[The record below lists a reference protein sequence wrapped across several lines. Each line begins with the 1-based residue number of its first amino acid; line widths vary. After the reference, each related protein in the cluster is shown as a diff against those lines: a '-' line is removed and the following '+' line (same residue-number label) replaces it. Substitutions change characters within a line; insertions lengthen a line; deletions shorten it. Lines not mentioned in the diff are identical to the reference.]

1 MIDIDPDSRIIFGGD
16 MNVRLFG
23 ILLESDGGNPSLKTT
38 TLSQLESYEL
48 CDIWRIR
55 NKNTKRYTYRQRTP
69 FIQRR
74 LDYIFVSSDLQD
86 CIKTIDVIPSVNTD
100 HSVVYL
106 QIRVLNENRRVGHTG
121 SSITLY

>member
-1 MIDIDPDSRIIFGGD
+1 MFICVPLVF
-16 MNVRLFG
+16 VCVHLCLLVWCFRLDL
-23 ILLESDGGNPSLKTT
+23 LLEADGGNPSLKTT
-38 TLSQLESYEL
+38 TLSELEFLNKL

-86 CIKTIDVIPSVNTD
+86 CVKTIDVIPSVNTD
-100 HSVVYL
+100 HSAVYL
-106 QIRVLNENRRVGHTG
+106 QIRVLNENRRKFILEVQ
-121 SSITLY
+121 